1 MGGFE
6 TKEPQMSF
14 TYLILYIHIYIYIFM
29 YIYIYIYI
37 LHVYTAAVAISTPIC
52 LKLSYN
58 TAISDYTGGALPKS
72 HLQLLK
78 SCQASRRRA
87 SDERSI
93 G

>member
-29 YIYIYIYI
+29 YIYILY
-37 LHVYTAAVAISTPIC
+37 VYTAAVAISTPIC